1 MKAYIFYWRSLTVDA
16 ALLINRV
23 LVAGSL
29 LVIHGLAKLKH
40 FDAGGNEFPDPFH
53 FGPDVTFY
61 VACFATVFCP
71 VLIMAGLFTRI
82 ATACA
87 LGVTLTGLLLV
98 HAHDP
103 LVVKD
108 TPYIYSVALA
118 TIFLLGPG
126 KYSVDQWISTHK
138 AR

>member
-1 MKAYIFYWRSLTVDA
+1 MKVNIFYWRSLVVDV
-16 ALLINRV
+16 ALLINRA
-23 LVAGSL
+23 LVSASL

-40 FDAGGNEFPDPFH
+40 FNAAGNEFPDPFH

-71 VLIMAGLFTRI
+71 LLIMAGLLTRI

-118 TIFLLGPG
+118 MIFLLGPG
-126 KYSVDQWISTHK
+126 KYSLDQWISTYK
-138 AR
+138 SR